1 MDTSVYEA
9 AISGDL
15 GFLEKSGDSEH
26 LLLQKTPR
34 NNNILHLV
42 AEFGQI
48 DFFKGV
54 LIHIQSPQFWS
65 TNNKGNTPMHVAA
78 RAGRDE
84 IVGLLINQA
93 SKLGADE
100 EGALVNGEAYK
111 ELLRIKNSIGDTA
124 LHVAIKQGDLNV
136 VILLVEADSG
146 LCCLTNITNESPLFL
161 AICKGFGSIALYMLD
176 NSPTSP
182 SFEGINGVT
191 ALHAAI
197 TRINYD
203 GIVQMMVSKNPEI
216 IKEVDANGWTP
227 LHYVALRG
235 NVGATRLLMQQDSS
249 IGVSTM

>member
-48 DFFKGV
+48 DFLKGV

-100 EGALVNGEAYK
+100 EGVLVNGEAYK

-124 LHVAIKQGDLNV
+124 LHVAIKQ
-136 VILLVEADSG
+136 
-146 LCCLTNITNESPLFL
+146 
-161 AICKGFGSIALYMLD
+161 
-176 NSPTSP
+176 
-182 SFEGINGVT
+182 
-191 ALHAAI
+191 
-197 TRINYD
+197 